1 MAKDGIHLLDFGM
14 IDVKGIASR
23 SAGSQ
28 TTLSLDDNGGII
40 LVDFDLD
47 NELLKT
53 CKYNYFF
60 LGA

>member
-1 MAKDGIHLLDFGM
+1 MAKDGVHHLDFGV
-14 IDVKGIASR
+14 INVKGIASR